1 MLKMEELRDKNP
13 FHCIITGPTNCGK
26 TRYVIDQLR
35 GSFRHVF
42 DWIVLICPTYS
53 KNKTYRGFA
62 KGDKRFVVL
71 SPDASNVEEI
81 NDLLGIC
88 EDFFS
93 GKNTLIILDDCAV
106 SKDLKNRTNKFINL
120 AFSGRHAGLSVWV
133 LTQQL
138 TSIAKPFRDNVA
150 CVVAFHNPSQIGM
163 KSLFEEFGGDLDS
176 QTRKN
181 LMKNLKSEN
190 YSALCFSLRNPYH
203 CYLRIPSPEENF
215 KVSLY
220 KMSDLAEMTFDEN
233 QKTNQKFSI
242 SAGDVEYQKESLVIL
257 ASLGTTKEYLG
268 VEMSLEKI
276 HKLPDKEVEKFF
288 NRYQKVAGQKMANG
302 LVDSAISTATKVISC
317 FLPIDDTEELC
328 YDLQNDELVKRELS
342 NIAGLLVVRG
352 GRLVALGSALFQ
364 VVRHIKF
371 NIESESDRDAVGLSP
386 ESGGAAGLAVVVEK
400 QNLNETEG
408 SDANKIEAESK

>member
-1 MLKMEELRDKNP
+1 
-13 FHCIITGPTNCGK
+13 
-26 TRYVIDQLR
+26 
-35 GSFRHVF
+35 
-42 DWIVLICPTYS
+42 
-53 KNKTYRGFA
+53 
-62 KGDKRFVVL
+62 
-71 SPDASNVEEI
+71 
-81 NDLLGIC
+81 
-88 EDFFS
+88 
-93 GKNTLIILDDCAV
+93 
-106 SKDLKNRTNKFINL
+106 
-120 AFSGRHAGLSVWV
+120 
-133 LTQQL
+133 
-138 TSIAKPFRDNVA
+138 
-150 CVVAFHNPSQIGM
+150 
-163 KSLFEEFGGDLDS
+163 
-176 QTRKN
+176 
-181 LMKNLKSEN
+181 
-190 YSALCFSLRNPYH
+190 
-203 CYLRIPSPEENF
+203 
-215 KVSLY
+215 
-220 KMSDLAEMTFDEN
+220 MSDLAEMTFDEN

-371 NIESESDRDAVGLSP
+371 NRESDSDRDAVGLSP
-386 ESGGAAGLAVVVEK
+386 ESGDSEAGESQTAGLAVVVEN
-400 QNLNETEG
+400 QNLFETKG

>member
-1 MLKMEELRDKNP
+1 
-13 FHCIITGPTNCGK
+13 
-26 TRYVIDQLR
+26 
-35 GSFRHVF
+35 
-42 DWIVLICPTYS
+42 
-53 KNKTYRGFA
+53 
-62 KGDKRFVVL
+62 
-71 SPDASNVEEI
+71 
-81 NDLLGIC
+81 
-88 EDFFS
+88 
-93 GKNTLIILDDCAV
+93 
-106 SKDLKNRTNKFINL
+106 
-120 AFSGRHAGLSVWV
+120 
-133 LTQQL
+133 
-138 TSIAKPFRDNVA
+138 
-150 CVVAFHNPSQIGM
+150 
-163 KSLFEEFGGDLDS
+163 
-176 QTRKN
+176 
-181 LMKNLKSEN
+181 
-190 YSALCFSLRNPYH
+190 
-203 CYLRIPSPEENF
+203 
-215 KVSLY
+215 
-220 KMSDLAEMTFDEN
+220 MSDLAEMTFDEN

-242 SAGDVEYQKESLVIL
+242 SAGDVDYQKESLVIL

-371 NIESESDRDAVGLSP
+371 NTESESERDAVGLSP
-386 ESGGAAGLAVVVEK
+386 EYGDSDRESGGAN
-400 QNLNETEG
+400 QNLFGTKL

>member
-1 MLKMEELRDKNP
+1 
-13 FHCIITGPTNCGK
+13 
-26 TRYVIDQLR
+26 
-35 GSFRHVF
+35 
-42 DWIVLICPTYS
+42 
-53 KNKTYRGFA
+53 
-62 KGDKRFVVL
+62 
-71 SPDASNVEEI
+71 
-81 NDLLGIC
+81 
-88 EDFFS
+88 
-93 GKNTLIILDDCAV
+93 
-106 SKDLKNRTNKFINL
+106 
-120 AFSGRHAGLSVWV
+120 
-133 LTQQL
+133 
-138 TSIAKPFRDNVA
+138 
-150 CVVAFHNPSQIGM
+150 
-163 KSLFEEFGGDLDS
+163 
-176 QTRKN
+176 
-181 LMKNLKSEN
+181 
-190 YSALCFSLRNPYH
+190 
-203 CYLRIPSPEENF
+203 
-215 KVSLY
+215 
-220 KMSDLAEMTFDEN
+220 MSDLAKMTFDEN

-242 SAGDVEYQKESLVIL
+242 SAGDVDYQKESLVIL

-371 NIESESDRDAVGLSP
+371 NRESENDRDAVGLSP
-386 ESGGAAGLAVVVEK
+386 ESGEANEPAGEN
-400 QNLNETEG
+400 QNLLETKG

>member
-1 MLKMEELRDKNP
+1 
-13 FHCIITGPTNCGK
+13 
-26 TRYVIDQLR
+26 
-35 GSFRHVF
+35 
-42 DWIVLICPTYS
+42 
-53 KNKTYRGFA
+53 
-62 KGDKRFVVL
+62 
-71 SPDASNVEEI
+71 
-81 NDLLGIC
+81 
-88 EDFFS
+88 
-93 GKNTLIILDDCAV
+93 
-106 SKDLKNRTNKFINL
+106 
-120 AFSGRHAGLSVWV
+120 
-133 LTQQL
+133 
-138 TSIAKPFRDNVA
+138 
-150 CVVAFHNPSQIGM
+150 
-163 KSLFEEFGGDLDS
+163 
-176 QTRKN
+176 
-181 LMKNLKSEN
+181 
-190 YSALCFSLRNPYH
+190 
-203 CYLRIPSPEENF
+203 
-215 KVSLY
+215 
-220 KMSDLAEMTFDEN
+220 MSDLAEMTFDEN

-302 LVDSAISTATKVISC
+302 LIDSAISTATKVISC

-371 NIESESDRDAVGLSP
+371 NRDSDSETGATVELEKAKLRTGDR
-386 ESGGAAGLAVVVEK
+386 ESGETAGYPAGFAVVVEK

-408 SDANKIEAESK
+408 PDANKI

>member
-1 MLKMEELRDKNP
+1 
-13 FHCIITGPTNCGK
+13 
-26 TRYVIDQLR
+26 
-35 GSFRHVF
+35 
-42 DWIVLICPTYS
+42 
-53 KNKTYRGFA
+53 
-62 KGDKRFVVL
+62 
-71 SPDASNVEEI
+71 
-81 NDLLGIC
+81 
-88 EDFFS
+88 
-93 GKNTLIILDDCAV
+93 
-106 SKDLKNRTNKFINL
+106 
-120 AFSGRHAGLSVWV
+120 
-133 LTQQL
+133 
-138 TSIAKPFRDNVA
+138 
-150 CVVAFHNPSQIGM
+150 
-163 KSLFEEFGGDLDS
+163 
-176 QTRKN
+176 
-181 LMKNLKSEN
+181 
-190 YSALCFSLRNPYH
+190 
-203 CYLRIPSPEENF
+203 
-215 KVSLY
+215 
-220 KMSDLAEMTFDEN
+220 MSDLAEMTFDEN

-371 NIESESDRDAVGLSP
+371 NTESESDRDAVGLSP
-386 ESGGAAGLAVVVEK
+386 ESSDSEAGESQTAGLAVVVEN
-400 QNLNETEG
+400 QNLFETKG